1 MLNLIHRHPYWINA
15 ARNVARK
22 SASTPYILASDVELY
37 PSPRLAENFE
47 LMVKNLSGSTSKIV
61 YVVPA
66 FEIDVSQRDRL
77 PKSRK
82 SLLKLYRTDKAVYFH
97 ALTCQKCQ
105 KFPKLDHW
113 LKTKIEPGTM
123 IKN

>member
-1 MLNLIHRHPYWINA
+1 M
-15 ARNVARK
+15 ARK
-22 SASTPYILASDVELY
+22 SASTPFVLASDVELY

-47 LMVKNLSGSTSKIV
+47 LMVKNLSGSTKRLV

-66 FEIDVSQRDRL
+66 FEIDVSERDRL

-82 SLLKLYRTDKAVYFH
+82 DLLKLYQADKAVYFH
-97 ALTCQKCQ
+97 ALTCKKCQ

-113 LKTKIEPGTM
+113 LKTRIEPG
-123 IKN
+123 KLHKK